1 MPPVLTAA
9 LILCG
14 ALLLLLLILTLVLFL
29 GACRPQRG
37 RGDDAFARHT
47 AKKAGEEKAQ
57 LMLSA
62 CRAMA
67 ALPGE
72 TLTVSGSDGAV
83 LRGRYLPCG
92 RGGGRVALLCH
103 GWNSSPAYDFA
114 PLVPMYHSLGFDVLA
129 IEQRAQN
136 GSGGR
141 YMTFGVLESDDIR
154 VWCERLAARGAA
166 QILLCGI
173 SMGAASVLLALRRPL
188 PRQVAG
194 AVADCGYDSAEN
206 EVLSI
211 GRRNHLPARLLLPF
225 MDIWARLLGHFSFYD
240 ADAASALAEST
251 LPVLLIHGTADRFVP
266 CDCARRLAEKRDCE
280 TLFVEGAPH
289 ALACLFDPDGYKA
302 AVAAFITRH
311 FAPISDKE

>member
-1 MPPVLTAA
+1 
-9 LILCG
+9 
-14 ALLLLLLILTLVLFL
+14 
-29 GACRPQRG
+29 
-37 RGDDAFARHT
+37 
-47 AKKAGEEKAQ
+47 
-57 LMLSA
+57 
-62 CRAMA
+62 
-67 ALPGE
+67 
-72 TLTVSGSDGAV
+72 
-83 LRGRYLPCG
+83 
-92 RGGGRVALLCH
+92 
-103 GWNSSPAYDFA
+103 
-114 PLVPMYHSLGFDVLA
+114 
-129 IEQRAQN
+129 
-136 GSGGR
+136 
-141 YMTFGVLESDDIR
+141 MTFGVLESDDIR
-154 VWCERLAARGAA
+154 VWCELLAARGTA

-225 MDIWARLLGHFSFYD
+225 MDIWARLLGRFSFYD

-289 ALACLFDPDGYKA
+289 ALACLFDPDGYRA
-302 AVAAFITRH
+302 AVAAFIARH

>member
-47 AKKAGEEKAQ
+47 AKKAGEEKTQ

-225 MDIWARLLGHFSFYD
+225 MDIWARLLGRFSFYD

-302 AVAAFITRH
+302 AVAAFIARH